1 LALVEAIQEG
11 RMKPGDTVGM
21 VAFGSGLSW
30 AGAVVKMG
38 MDVPQ
43 AVAIPELSEVNA

>member
-1 LALVEAIQEG
+1 VEAIQEG

-38 MDVPQ
+38 LDVPLNT
-43 AVAIPELSEVNA
+43 AVAELSEAEA